1 MVDACLEI
9 VGPLIEQTV
18 AVNEQIAAA
27 DVR

>member
-9 VGPLIEQTV
+9 VGSLNEQTV